1 MINAKTRVQR
11 AVLPAV
17 LVLALAG
24 CTVPGVY
31 KLEVQQ
37 GNIVT
42 QEMVNQLKPG
52 MSREQVRF
60 IMGTP
65 LLTDSFTNDRWDY
78 FYSLK
83 DSDDNYSRERLTL
96 MFQGDTLVNMKGNFR
111 PGGAQTGMAA
121 STSRAGSSRG
131 VETPTVYPLED
142 TRIPQ

>member
-1 MINAKTRVQR
+1 MINAKTRVKR
-11 AVLPAV
+11 AALPAV
-17 LVLALAG
+17 LALALAG
-24 CTVPGVY
+24 CTFPGVY

-37 GNIVT
+37 GNVVT

-52 MSREQVRF
+52 MTREQVRF

-96 MFQGDTLVNMKGNFR
+96 LFQGDSLVNMKGNFR
-111 PGGAQTGMAA
+111 PGGAQAA
-121 STSRAGSSRG
+121 TNTSRAGTSRG